1 MKPLGFLGLTA
12 VLFLLV
18 AACGG
23 DGESPTSS
31 QPSSGPASSSVSQGQ
46 RLFTANGCGACHGSE
61 GQGTSIAP
69 GLAGHTG
76 TQVKRQARAPLG
88 LMPVFPPSQISN
100 TELTLIAE
108 YIESLGGDHGHISID
123 DPPQVSTQHHWMT
136 LFALED
142 GEPGEA
148 VHHLDHIISL
158 VTGQHLAQMNEAK
171 ASIEAGDI
179 HEGTHIIEN
188 MLAGTQVNDLTPSE
202 MHARLARSSVLVGD
216 AEEALHHLGH
226 ISGALNE
233 SPAVA
238 ALVEEVRELLAAGEL
253 GDAAHELEEVA
264 GEAHEEE
271 HQEESGHGH

>member
-1 MKPLGFLGLTA
+1 M
-12 VLFLLV
+12 
-18 AACGG
+18 
-23 DGESPTSS
+23 
-31 QPSSGPASSSVSQGQ
+31 
-46 RLFTANGCGACHGSE
+46 
-61 GQGTSIAP
+61 
-69 GLAGHTG
+69 
-76 TQVKRQARAPLG
+76 
-88 LMPVFPPSQISN
+88 MPVFPPSQISN

-108 YIESLGGDHGHISID
+108 YIESLGGDHVHVSID
-123 DPPQVSTQHHWMT
+123 DPAQASAQHHWMT

-171 ASIEAGDI
+171 ASIEAGDL

-188 MLAGTQVNDLTPSE
+188 MLAGTQVDDLTPSE
-202 MHARLARSSVLVGD
+202 MHARLARSSALVGD

-271 HQEESGHGH
+271 HQEEDAHGH